1 MVGSMVVL
9 TLLSM
14 VGFVVLPIVI
24 QGMSEQRS
32 RNPVVVSTTRYG
44 NLAEDRLAALRHNH
58 AALEQFFEQLA
69 RQSQRTQ
76 GDPSS
81 LEQMKYMIGT
91 NTERGVA
98 TQWLLESRAEELR
111 LDVGE
116 EAITR
121 FLTEALTQAKISNEQ
136 FHDTL
141 RTVGISEDQLF
152 SLLHSQFLVQRLEE
166 QFNVSLLAMT
176 PEQRWDYYQRLH
188 RKAAIEVAGLPVSD
202 YTAEV
207 EDPGDAVLKPYFEK
221 YKTDLHNP
229 ALPAPG
235 FKVPKRVAFEYLKAD
250 YNKLT
255 DLAKVSD
262 EEIQKYYNE
271 HKEDLYKQ
279 NLPELPGKPPLTP
292 PAPLAPAK
300 PAKPAEKSA
309 TPAETPATPADAGTR
324 GHGDTEKNK
333 PAAEKPA
340 AEKPAAEKPAAE
352 KPAAEKPAAEKPA
365 TAPLAPAATPGSGT
379 EKKPATEKPAASG
392 ADKSSALPSRSP
404 FHLTAF
410 LDDSSSPK
418 KTEEKPAAKTDTK
431 PEEKPAAKPEAKPTA
446 TPEAKS
452 EAKPA
457 AAKPEVKP
465 ETAPKVEPPHPNP
478 LPEGEGGRAT
488 SAAKPETK
496 PETKPG
502 AKPEAKPDAKSA
514 AKAAGDKK
522 QPAAAK
528 QEPPPPKYIPL
539 EKVRDEIRRQLAQT
553 KVHDV
558 LEHLRQ
564 GLQEYHSDLAIYNSQ
579 ASDENAK
586 PPVRPDFK
594 KLAKQTGLE
603 AHDSGGPLD
612 LFQAQATDIGGS
624 YVEGR
629 APFVSVVYQ
638 KLPDFLPRLAS
649 DLAGDQYL
657 FWKTKETEEKIPEWT
672 DKGVRQQVL
681 AAWKLEQARSVARKD
696 AERQARIARQSKQ
709 PLEKVL
715 AKRPQVH
722 VFQTDPFTWLTEGS
736 IPSSMSNAPPEISP
750 IHATGGE
757 DAVQMPGNG
766 FMQAV
771 FHHDRGE
778 VGVAMN
784 QPETTVYVF
793 RVTEMSPASWEA
805 FIGEGANPY
814 GLRRV
819 GDLDKQQVV
828 QAWFKSIQDHAG
840 WKWERRA
847 GGSGTRRRLVRRL
860 TNAGFLGNK
869 TRGKGK
875 GDSPHLPERPVGCF
889 AQMGTVPFSCTEPLR
904 VSLCWRSSRS
914 AGRRSGL

>member
-1 MVGSMVVL
+1 MANPFRVFRRHQKAMFAVLGIMVMFA
-9 TLLSM
+9 
-14 VGFVVLPIVI
+14 FVVLPIYM
-24 QGMSEQRS
+24 QSLDSQRR

-44 NLAEDRLAALRHNH
+44 NLLEDRLAILRHNH
-58 AALEQFFEQLA
+58 AALEQFFDQMA

-76 GDPSS
+76 GDPSL

-121 FLTEALTQAKISNEQ
+121 YLTEALTEAKISNEQ
-136 FHDTL
+136 FHETL

-152 SLLHSQFLVQRLEE
+152 SLLRSQFLVQRLEE

-202 YTAEV
+202 YTAEIA
-207 EDPGDAVLKPYFEK
+207 DPSDAVLNAYFEK
-221 YKTDLHNP
+221 YKTELHNP
-229 ALPAPG
+229 SLPAPG
-235 FKVPKRVAFEYLKAD
+235 FKSPKRVAFEYLKAD

-255 DLAKVSD
+255 ELAKVSD

-271 HKEDLYKQ
+271 HKEDYKL

-292 PAPLAPAK
+292 PSPLAPAK
-300 PAKPAEKSA
+300 PA
-309 TPAETPATPADAGTR
+309 
-324 GHGDTEKNK
+324 
-333 PAAEKPA
+333 EKPA
-340 AEKPAAEKPAAE
+340 A
-352 KPAAEKPAAEKPA
+352 
-365 TAPLAPAATPGSGT
+365 APLAPAATPGSGT
-379 EKKPATEKPAASG
+379 EKKPATDKPATEKPATEKPATEKPAAEKPATSG
-392 ADKSSALPSRSP
+392 TDKSSALPLRSP

-418 KTEEKPAAKTDTK
+418 KTDEKPAAKTDNK
-431 PEEKPAAKPEAKPTA
+431 PEEKPAAKPEAKPTTTPDA
-446 TPEAKS
+446 KPEAKAEPEAKS
-452 EAKPA
+452 
-457 AAKPEVKP
+457 V
-465 ETAPKVEPPHPNP
+465 
-478 LPEGEGGRAT
+478 
-488 SAAKPETK
+488 AKPETK
-496 PETKPG
+496 PE
-502 AKPEAKPDAKSA
+502 AKPEAKSA

-522 QPAAAK
+522 QPAAAAK
-528 QEPPPPKYIPL
+528 KEPPPPTYTPL

-579 ASDENAK
+579 AAEENAK

-594 KLAKQTGLE
+594 KLAKETGLE
-603 AHDSGGPLD
+603 AHDSAGLLD
-612 LFQAQATDIGGS
+612 VFQTQATEIGGS
-624 YVEGR
+624 YIQNR

-638 KLPDFLPRLAS
+638 KLPDFLPQISS
-649 DLAGDQYL
+649 DVAFNQYL
-657 FWKTKETEEKIPEWT
+657 FWKTKETAEKVPEWT

-681 AAWKLEQARSVARKD
+681 AAWKLEQARSVAEKD
-696 AERQARIARQSKQ
+696 VQRLARIARQSKQ

-722 VFQTDPFTWLTEGS
+722 VHQTDPFTWLTDGS
-736 IPSSMSNAPPEISP
+736 IPGSMSNSPPEISP

-757 DAVQMPGNG
+757 DAVQTPGNG

-793 RVTEMSPASWEA
+793 RVTEMTPASWEA
-805 FIGEGANPY
+805 FVSEGANPY
-814 GLRRV
+814 GTRRV
-819 GDLDKQQVV
+819 SDLDKQQVV
-828 QAWFKSIQDHAG
+828 QAWFKAIQDHAG
-840 WKWERRA
+840 WKWEREPVEA
-847 GGSGTRRRLVRRL
+847 
-860 TNAGFLGNK
+860 A
-869 TRGKGK
+869 RGE
-875 GDSPHLPERPVGCF
+875 D
-889 AQMGTVPFSCTEPLR
+889 
-904 VSLCWRSSRS
+904 
-914 AGRRSGL
+914 